1 MVARFG
7 KLFAA
12 VALLTAVWSLSL
24 SRGRTTE
31 SWVRPAGTAPGPVR
45 ILQFY
50 SSVGS
55 IKPGETALLCYGV
68 ENAKTVRIAPLMQGE
83 APSTKRCLE
92 VAPVHTTHYT
102 ILAEG
107 FDGHLAMQ
115 SLTLP
120 VDTPSPAPL
129 ETPHRYAM
137 KVDNRAPAQG
147 ALNLARA
154 SQRFLPNLPIEK
166 HRQAGDGVQPE
177 EQDALV

>member
-1 MVARFG
+1 MAVRFG

-12 VALLTAVWSLSL
+12 IALLAAVWSLSL

-31 SWVRPAGTAPGPVR
+31 SWVRPAGALPGPVK

-55 IKPGETALLCYGV
+55 IKAGETALLCYGV
-68 ENAKTVRIAPLMQGE
+68 ENAKTVRIAPLMEGE
-83 APSTKRCLE
+83 APSAKRCLQ
-92 VAPVHTTHYT
+92 VAPLHTTHYT

-120 VDTPSPAPL
+120 VDATSPAPL
-129 ETPHRYAM
+129 ETPRRYALHQTRRSGAQ
-137 KVDNRAPAQG
+137 RA
-147 ALNLARA
+147 
-154 SQRFLPNLPIEK
+154 
-166 HRQAGDGVQPE
+166 
-177 EQDALV
+177 